1 MRAYVSLAVFLSL
14 CLLCLYS
21 RLDTSRNKAGQ
32 AASWGWCAGPA
43 GPAPPVPEGPALP
56 PRSAPGSRG
65 AGRGRR
71 LSLGSLPCLPQ
82 VPLLWTR
89 DRPRE
94 VFLRQAAPESS
105 AGPQFPLTGPGWWE
119 PSCSMG
125 LRHRGVQRPHWP
137 PEPGFSAGG
146 SGDPFGS
153 EAEGQKWLDVESSGQ
168 VEACA
173 SPSAPLTAGAGTP
186 GSWGAQD
193 KL

>member
-1 MRAYVSLAVFLSL
+1 MCLSL
-14 CLLCLYS
+14 SSCLSVSCASIPGLTLLETRPGRQHPGAGVLLRLVLLPLC
-21 RLDTSRNKAGQ
+21 
-32 AASWGWCAGPA
+32 
-43 GPAPPVPEGPALP
+43 
-56 PRSAPGSRG
+56 PRAQPSLLGLLLAPGEQAG
-65 AGRGRR
+65 ADGFPWG
-71 LSLGSLPCLPQ
+71 PCLPQ

-146 SGDPFGS
+146 SGDRS
-153 EAEGQKWLDVESSGQ
+153 DAII
-168 VEACA
+168 A
-173 SPSAPLTAGAGTP
+173 
-186 GSWGAQD
+186 
-193 KL
+193 